1 MRFEEIFV
9 FVVAG
14 CVAIYHQRSQQRA
27 NNQTQIFIFVV
38 FAQQG
43 YEFQMRRKLE
53 KENEAKRRYF
63 IILLETILF

>member
-1 MRFEEIFV
+1 MYSKKIAFSLFTVPALGINSS
-9 FVVAG
+9 
-14 CVAIYHQRSQQRA
+14 I
-27 NNQTQIFIFVV
+27 QTQIFIFVV

-63 IILLETILF
+63 NILLETILF